1 MRHRT
6 VSSRN
11 AFLVDLAYML
21 LTRDR
26 SFKECRVKF
35 GWGDSSPQG
44 GFDFLLLKYRYL
56 PVKQLL
62 QAAAALR
69 KLIKT
74 RGGSLGGGF
83 DADDEVSLETVR
95 ARAAA
100 NLVLSKSVL
109 EHLCVPCVMYVC
121 RFVCCCGSVVAVAV
135 AHACLV
141 ALFVASAGVAP
152 FGVASD
158 GCRLALL
165 RLVRLLR
172 LLLLMLLRL
181 ALLPMG
187 VVVVVLLLP
196 GFVGFGVGF
205 GLAWV
210 SCWNRCLVLVCF
222 SVVVVAL

>member
-1 MRHRT
+1 MQMMRSLWKQSGPER
-6 VSSRN
+6 
-11 AFLVDLAYML
+11 
-21 LTRDR
+21 
-26 SFKECRVKF
+26 
-35 GWGDSSPQG
+35 
-44 GFDFLLLKYRYL
+44 L
-56 PVKQLL
+56 PTLCC
-62 QAAAALR
+62 
-69 KLIKT
+69 
-74 RGGSLGGGF
+74 GSLSSSTS
-83 DADDEVSLETVR
+83 AY
-95 ARAAA
+95 
-100 NLVLSKSVL
+100 
-109 EHLCVPCVMYVC
+109 PCVMNVC

-172 LLLLMLLRL
+172 LLLLLLLRL

-210 SCWNRCLVLVCF
+210 ACWNRCLVLVCF